1 MYNVLITSIQ
11 PRVAHLQLYN
21 EMSFKF
27 LVYSLKENEMYN

>member
-21 EMSFKF
+21 EMPCKF
-27 LVYSLKENEMYN
+27 LIYSLKENEMYN